1 MVFCSFSQPCMSR
14 FSWAVSLIVGG
25 HRAPSKV
32 LHQTESGEAAFL
44 MCVFWVFSVQ
54 GAVAET
60 HHSQTAEVGC
70 MGHLLHDR
78 GAVLRSLAQGTHSV
92 SPLKQPLHI
101 PACVLPGDGEWLE
114 SRLLTV

>member
-1 MVFCSFSQPCMSR
+1 
-14 FSWAVSLIVGG
+14 
-25 HRAPSKV
+25 
-32 LHQTESGEAAFL
+32 

-60 HHSQTAEVGC
+60 HHSRTAEVGS
-70 MGHLLHDR
+70 MGHLLHGGD
-78 GAVLRSLAQGTHSV
+78 AVLRSLAQGTYSV

-101 PACVLPGDGEWLE
+101 PAPVLPGAGEWLE